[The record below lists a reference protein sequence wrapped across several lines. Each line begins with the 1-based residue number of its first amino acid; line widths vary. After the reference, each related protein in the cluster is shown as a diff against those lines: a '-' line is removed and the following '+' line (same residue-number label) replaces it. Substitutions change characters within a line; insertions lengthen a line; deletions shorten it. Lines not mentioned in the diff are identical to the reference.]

1 MESVEGEEAELQG
14 QLVDLRH
21 ELEKYSAKLKEN
33 QAKIKHFN
41 NEIKKLDL
49 GEGGGVEIEGVELE
63 AMDKQAVEYEI
74 TMLEERLKQMTPNM
88 AAIEEYRR
96 KVGQRKIN
104 LLVVY
109 YIQLCNNENINSHRL
124 IFFIMCLSYSPCR
137 RNSTRLG

>member
-1 MESVEGEEAELQG
+1 MLRQLKGEMESVEGEEAELQG

-49 GEGGGVEIEGVELE
+49 GEAGGVQIEGAELE
-63 AMDKQAVEYEI
+63 AVDKQAVEYEI

-88 AAIEEYRR
+88 AAIEEYKR
-96 KVGQRKIN
+96 KVRPHTSLPQQV
-104 LLVVY
+104 LLRPCFLIVY
-109 YIQLCNNENINSHRL
+109 IL
-124 IFFIMCLSYSPCR
+124 FFCWI
-137 RNSTRLG
+137 

>member
-1 MESVEGEEAELQG
+1 MLRQLKGEMESVEGEEAELQG

-49 GEGGGVEIEGVELE
+49 GEGGGVEIEGAELE

-96 KVGQRKIN
+96 KVGRRKIN

-109 YIQLCNNENINSHRL
+109 YIQLCNNENI
-124 IFFIMCLSYSPCR
+124 II
-137 RNSTRLG
+137 TVIG

>member
-33 QAKIKHFN
+33 QSKIRHFN

-49 GEGGGVEIEGVELE
+49 GEEGGAEMDEAELE
-63 AMDKQAVEYEI
+63 AIDKQAVEYEI

-88 AAIEEYRR
+88 AAIDEYKR
-96 KVGQRKIN
+96 KVG
-104 LLVVY
+104 
-109 YIQLCNNENINSHRL
+109 C
-124 IFFIMCLSYSPCR
+124 IMTLY
-137 RNSTRLG
+137 L

>member
-1 MESVEGEEAELQG
+1 MESIEGEEAELQG
-14 QLVDLRH
+14 KLVDLRH

-49 GEGGGVEIEGVELE
+49 GEGGEVEIEGEELE
-63 AMDKQAVEYEI
+63 AVDKQAVEYEI

-96 KVGQRKIN
+96 KVGQKNHNRHR
-104 LLVVY
+104 VVF
-109 YIQLCNNENINSHRL
+109 S
-124 IFFIMCLSYSPCR
+124 SY
-137 RNSTRLG
+137 